1 MAFFHVT
8 RVVSL
13 LVTQEAGVVL
23 YSKVKQRDKKEMGP
37 KGLMETSLAHAF
49 ALMSEVA
56 QEWTFGASLPP
67 DVWGVTSRCA
77 GYVFP
82 FNATQTAIEMS
93 DTVRR
98 LCAGRP
104 HYRRRELGCLC
115 AACVTPWSLLLL
127 ASGAEFRKAD
137 HPYCAHVLGFS
148 S

>member
-13 LVTQEAGVVL
+13 LVTQEAGVL

-56 QEWTFGASLPP
+56 QEWTFGASLPS

-77 GYVFP
+77 GDVFP
-82 FNATQTAIEMS
+82 FNTTQTATEMN
-93 DTVRR
+93 DTMRR
-98 LCAGRP
+98 LCPGRP

-115 AACVTPWSLLLL
+115 EDQVTPWSLPLLP
-127 ASGAEFRKAD
+127 SGSELRKAD
-137 HPYCAHVLGFS
+137 HSYCARVLGFS